1 MKKLLLVLFSIFVF
15 GNSSA
20 QDVRTCSDD
29 DFRRFAWHLVSEG
42 NRQYDRSFRTG
53 IQLYAD
59 SLELVLKTRHDAGVL
74 QEGDSLE
81 FTADLL
87 KLRADWHYEN
97 GGYDDSSY
105 AKAEALFR
113 QAIEMY
119 ASHSSMPKGLNGLP
133 MLQREMAQLMYKVKR
148 YGEALEFTDAAYQA
162 YVRADDQIGFDPD
175 DLEYTTLLELKS
187 QMAMC
192 LARTGKT
199 DEAIALM
206 DELLEAYPKAS
217 EGYHEVL
224 RKKGKILMLSGR
236 AGCAEEAL
244 PLYKEFLTWRKAD
257 ALATLGTM
265 TSAEREDYWM
275 RMRPFVADCYQLEDA
290 DPSFLYDVTL
300 FAKGLLLQL
309 NRISGRGKASEEAL
323 ASLQH
328 TWSDIQQALPAEACA
343 IEFVQYEKADQQLM
357 GAIVLPKEGQPKWVQ
372 MMAPEEFYNYEIGE
386 WTVKSRLYTTE
397 GTKKNSMYLNEALQ
411 TSLWNDELRSLVGGC
426 RKVYFAPDGYLHQL
440 AFEYMIPDEMDKV
453 EVYRLS
459 STRRLLEDSSIC
471 TDSALIV
478 GGVKYEAQETPLE
491 LGNDA
496 AAYLYVLHS
505 HPYARS
511 YFSYLKG
518 SLTECE
524 NIYSQRFCAADTL
537 LVGEQATEQAVRTL
551 VNRFSVLNI
560 STHGQFGAS
569 EVPQSSDIKTT
580 MTDESLSQCV
590 IALAGANTSIANTD
604 FDANFYDG
612 MLSAREICVSNFSN
626 VDLAVI
632 SACQTG
638 LGYVTADGV
647 FGIQRGLK
655 NAGVKS
661 IVVSLWNVSD
671 EASCMLMSQFH
682 QKLNEGMKIHDAFMA
697 ARNVLLEDDY
707 DSPQFYNAFIL
718 IDAIE

>member
-29 DFRRFAWHLVSEG
+29 DFRRFAWRLVSEG

-59 SLELVLKTRHDAGVL
+59 SLELVLKARQDAGTLHVV
-74 QEGDSLE
+74 DSLE

-97 GGYDDSSY
+97 GGYDESSY

-113 QAIEMY
+113 EAIEMY
-119 ASHSSMPKGLNGLP
+119 ASHSSMPNGLNGLP

-148 YGEALEFTDAAYQA
+148 YDEALEYTDAAYLA
-162 YVRADDQIGFDPD
+162 YVHEDENIGFEPGDC
-175 DLEYTTLLELKS
+175 EYTTMLELKS
-187 QMAMC
+187 QKAMC

-199 DEAIALM
+199 DEAIGLM
-206 DELLEAYPKAS
+206 DELLEVYPKAS

-236 AGCAEEAL
+236 VGCAEEAL
-244 PLYKEFLTWRKAD
+244 PLYKEFLKWRKAD
-257 ALATLGTM
+257 ALETLGTM

-309 NRISGRGKASEEAL
+309 NRMSGRGKASEEAL

-328 TWSDIQQALPAEACA
+328 TWSDIQQALPAKACA

-372 MMAPEEFYNYEIGE
+372 MMAPEEFLNFKGYALTNREILYSTDGKRKDGLYNHPVLQSLMWNESLLDAIG
-386 WTVKSRLYTTE
+386 TAKR
-397 GTKKNSMYLNEALQ
+397 
-411 TSLWNDELRSLVGGC
+411 
-426 RKVYFAPDGYLHQL
+426 VYFAPDGYLHQV
-440 AFEYMIPDEMDKV
+440 AIEYMFPEEKESPDLF
-453 EVYRLS
+453 RLT
-459 STRRLLEDSSIC
+459 STRRLMEKSVIR
-471 TDSALIV
+471 TSAALVV
-478 GGVKYEAQETPLE
+478 GGVKYDAKRVPAQK
-491 LGNDA
+491 GNDNV
-496 AAYLYVLHS
+496 AYSHMQRIHS
-505 HPYARS
+505 R
-511 YFSYLKG
+511 FGYLSG
-518 SLTECE
+518 SLTECDTIFSLRACP
-524 NIYSQRFCAADTL
+524 NDTL
-537 LVGEQATEQAVRTL
+537 LVGEQATEMTMRSL
-551 VNRFSVLNI
+551 CSKYPLINI
-560 STHGQFGAS
+560 STHGYFCSA
-569 EVPQSSDIKTT
+569 EIPQSTDIKTN
-580 MTDESLSQCV
+580 MADESLSQCV
-590 IALAGANTSIANTD
+590 IVLAGANSNVAD
-604 FDANFYDG
+604 EGYDPHQMDG
-612 MLSAREICVSNFSN
+612 FFSAREMSECDMAN

-647 FGIQRGLK
+647 YGIQRGLK
-655 NAGVKS
+655 NAGAKS
-661 IVVSLWNVSD
+661 IMVTLWNVKD
-671 EASCMLMSQFH
+671 EATCLLISQFH
-682 QKLNEGMKIHDAFMA
+682 KNLAEGMKAHHAFME
-697 ARNVLLEDDY
+697 ARKYLVDQDY
-707 DSPQFYNAFIL
+707 DKPQFTHAFIL
-718 IDAIE
+718 IDAME